1 MLRDRKRTERLFGF
15 HYRIEVFVPS
25 PKRKYGYYVF
35 PILEGNRLIGRI
47 DMRCHR
53 DAGSL
58 KATGLWME
66 PGVKLS
72 KLRTVKLKAE
82 LDRYRRFTGCTQVVW
97 TGGAVE
103 VLHER

>member
-1 MLRDRKRTERLFGF
+1 M
-15 HYRIEVFVPS
+15 PS

-58 KATGLWME
+58 TVTGLWLE
-66 PGVKLS
+66 PGAKLS
-72 KLRTVKLKAE
+72 KQRKAKLEAE
-82 LDRYRRFTGCTQVVW
+82 LDRYRRFTGCAKVDW
-97 TGGAVE
+97 ADGAMTIP
-103 VLHER
+103 H